1 MADSPV
7 GDEPKKSDLRWS
19 GRQSTPWMRIR
30 GIFTPFSSRA
40 KRSGSDTDDA
50 LPLLSSSESSEQLI
64 ERPRRRVGKSRILRC
79 LLYLLVGIFVMLGIV
94 QFISILFGLAYSFLP
109 DEFDRAATNWLN
121 PDLNPNTD
129 APGSHYPTDISR
141 DITPV
146 GCHSHNDYWRR
157 VPLFSALQAGCIGV
171 EADVWYIDQNDH
183 QDLYVGHTTSSLTPE
198 RTLRSMYVDPLVKI
212 LDRQNPITGFH
223 ESVDQPRNGVFDT
236 DPGQTL
242 ILLVDFKTDGVLTWP
257 RVVDG
262 LEPLRERGYL
272 TYFNG
277 EEVVNGPV
285 TVVGTGNA
293 PFDLVTANSTYRDI
307 FFDAPLDFLAE
318 DSPHKDRKAKRQAVQ
333 DGSNL
338 GQGLSGTPAD
348 ITPGAFNYT
357 NSFYASTSF
366 KDTIGFPRPFHLTAQ
381 QMDSIRAR
389 IQGAHRRGLR
399 VRYWG
404 LPSWPRGLRNHIW
417 RVLVHEGADIL
428 NVDDLQSATKKEW
441 TPKVG
446 DWW

>member
-1 MADSPV
+1 M
-7 GDEPKKSDLRWS
+7 
-19 GRQSTPWMRIR
+19 
-30 GIFTPFSSRA
+30 
-40 KRSGSDTDDA
+40 
-50 LPLLSSSESSEQLI
+50 
-64 ERPRRRVGKSRILRC
+64 
-79 LLYLLVGIFVMLGIV
+79 
-94 QFISILFGLAYSFLP
+94 SILFGLAYSFFP
-109 DEFDRAATNWLN
+109 DEFDHAATNWLN
-121 PDLNPNTD
+121 PDHHPNTD
-129 APGSHYPTDISR
+129 APGSYYPTDISR

-171 EADVWYIDQNDH
+171 EADVWFIDQNDH

-242 ILLVDFKTDGVLTWP
+242 ILLVDFKTDGALTWP
-257 RVVDG
+257 RVVEG
-262 LEPLRERGYL
+262 LQPLRERGYL

-293 PFDLVTANSTYRDI
+293 PFDLVSANSSYRDI

-318 DSPHKDRKAKRQAVQ
+318 DSITKDRKRQAVQ
-333 DGSNL
+333 DGNNL
-338 GQGLSGTPAD
+338 GQGLSGTPSD
-348 ITPGAFNYT
+348 ITPDAFNYT

-381 QMDSIRAR
+381 QMDSIRAQIR
-389 IQGAHRRGLR
+389 GAHRRGLK

-417 RVLVHEGADIL
+417 RVLVHEGVDIL
-428 NVDDLQSATKKEW
+428 NVDDLRSATKKEW